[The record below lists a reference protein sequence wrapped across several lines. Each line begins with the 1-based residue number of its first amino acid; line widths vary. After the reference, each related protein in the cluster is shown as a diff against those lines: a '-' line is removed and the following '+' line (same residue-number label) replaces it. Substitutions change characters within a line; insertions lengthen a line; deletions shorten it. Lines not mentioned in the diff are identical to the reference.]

1 MEVLTLVPT
10 TNLPGTHP
18 SVLAA
23 SPASVVRRRRI
34 CRNGKLEMTNFG
46 TLRRLLYPC
55 LNISICFRQTGTMS
69 SFLRTA
75 ILNYI
80 EDIKSFDVRFESGLI
95 LEDSAYDNRH
105 ASYGIRNLN
114 CANWHR
120 SSEKLCD
127 QTADAYPNGG
137 LLCYRCNSIAN
148 STFDG
153 RKNV

>member
-1 MEVLTLVPT
+1 LVPT

-46 TLRRLLYPC
+46 TLRRLLYPY
-55 LNISICFRQTGTMS
+55 LNLSRCFRQTGTMS

-75 ILNYI
+75 ILNNI
-80 EDIKSFDVRFESGLI
+80 EDIKSFNVRFESRLI

-105 ASYGIRNLN
+105 ASYGIRNYIVPIGIDRV
-114 CANWHR
+114 R
-120 SSEKLCD
+120 SYAIRRPMLIQMAVCCVL
-127 QTADAYPNGG
+127 AIDAT
-137 LLCYRCNSIAN
+137 RSQI
-148 STFDG
+148 
-153 RKNV
+153 